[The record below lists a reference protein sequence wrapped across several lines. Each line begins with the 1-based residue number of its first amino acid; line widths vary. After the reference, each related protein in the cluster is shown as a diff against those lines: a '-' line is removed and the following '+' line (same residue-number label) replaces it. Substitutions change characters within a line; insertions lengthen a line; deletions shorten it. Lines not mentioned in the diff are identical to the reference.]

1 MEVLLGEI
9 RGVGGVGV
17 YLERDCRR
25 VEGRVGKLESR
36 EERSGFLISF
46 LVVFWVFVCFLV

>member
-36 EERSGFLISF
+36 EERSGFLILF